1 MDATVS
7 ARVPVAVKAE
17 GNALLSE
24 LGATPSQLINA
35 AYRYVLAERRLPEP
49 RGTLERQQGQHRQ
62 LSAGQQA
69 RIARSLRAMY
79 VGDRS
84 PAAEAP
90 SFKQQLNQ
98 ARDDRY
104 ARFA

>member
-35 AYRYVLAERRLPEP
+35 AYREP

-79 VGDRS
+79 VGDSS

>member
-7 ARVPVAVKAE
+7 ARVPVAVK
-17 GNALLSE
+17 ALLSE

-79 VGDRS
+79 VGDSS